1 MNDNRYQSKVGE
13 VESVSG
19 NSVSVK
25 LADSI
30 QSTLPV
36 IDGIV
41 YRVGQVGSFLKIQ
54 LGYANLFGIVT
65 QMGATA
71 VPEHIQEQERE
82 GNIPI
87 HNNRWIQLLLV
98 GEQVGRKFERG
109 ITQFPTSGDSVQI
122 VTIDDLEIIYG
133 DVQNVDTLS
142 IGNISVSESLD
153 AKIDLGKLLTR
164 HCAIVGST
172 GSGKS
177 NAVAIILE
185 RIAQKND
192 LKSSR
197 ILLIDPHGEYNE
209 SLISHSK
216 VFKINS
222 TGSSA
227 HELFVPFWALSFD
240 ELIASFEGRLSD
252 SQREYIRDE
261 VLKRKIATAGK
272 MKLDISEQRISEDS
286 PIPFSL
292 KKLWFDLDDFERQTF
307 HVRGDFCSKYPI
319 KKAGDVNALVSN
331 EYPIPSTT
339 NTPPYSNTRAQSIL
353 KFLEGMRNKLLN
365 QQYNFLYSPKE
376 LNPQEDGLIAGGKDL
391 DSLLVE
397 WFSHEKPITI
407 LDLSEVPSEITTS
420 VSGTILKIIY
430 DALVW
435 GQNLSV
441 GGKQQPL
448 LVVLEEAHSYLKAGE
463 DSISSR
469 IVQKIAKEG
478 RKYGC
483 GLLLVTQRPS
493 ELDETVLS
501 QCGSLIAL
509 RMSNSKDRGHVA
521 AAVQDELQ
529 SIIDLLPSLRIGEA
543 LITGETVRI
552 PSRVK
557 FHKIAHAPKS
567 ADPNVVE
574 QWKKERPSN
583 EEYKVLVSKWRNQT
597 LN

>member
-1 MNDNRYQSKVGE
+1 MNDNRRQSKIGD

-19 NSVSVK
+19 NTISVK
-25 LADSI
+25 LSDNI

-65 QMGATA
+65 EMGATA
-71 VPEHIQEQERE
+71 VPDYVREMERD
-82 GNIPI
+82 GGMPV
-87 HNNRWIQLLLV
+87 HNNRWMKLLLV
-98 GEQVGRKFERG
+98 GEQVGKKFERG
-109 ITQFPTSGDSVQI
+109 ITQFPTSGDSVHI
-122 VTIDDLEIIYG
+122 VTIDDLEVIYG
-133 DVQNVDTLS
+133 DVGNSDALS

-172 GSGKS
+172 GAGKS
-177 NAVAIILE
+177 NAVSIIIE
-185 RIAQKND
+185 RIAQKVEFR
-192 LKSSR
+192 SSR

-209 SLISHSK
+209 ALKTYSK
-216 VFKINS
+216 VFKINAEE
-222 TGSSA
+222 GLA
-227 HELFVPFWALSFD
+227 DELYVPFWALSFD
-240 ELIASFEGRLSD
+240 ELISSFESHLSD
-252 SQREYIRDE
+252 SQREYVRDA
-261 VLKRKIATAGK
+261 VLKRKIQSAQN
-272 MKLDISEQRISEDS
+272 MELDITAERISEDS

-307 HVRGDFCSKYPI
+307 QVRGDFSSLLPVEI
-319 KKAGDVNALVSN
+319 AGDASN
-331 EYPIPSTT
+331 LISNKYPIPSTT
-339 NTPPYSNTRAQSIL
+339 NTSPYLNTRAQSLL
-353 KFLEGMRNKLLN
+353 KFLDGVRNKLLN
-365 QQYNFLYSPKE
+365 QQYNFLY
-376 LNPQEDGLIAGGKDL
+376 NPQSLSPNEAGVIPDGKDL
-391 DSLLVE
+391 DDLFVE
-397 WFSHEKPITI
+397 WFAHDHPVTI
-407 LDLSEVPSEITTS
+407 LDLSEVPSEIKTS

-430 DALVW
+430 DALFW
-435 GQNLSV
+435 GQNLPV

-448 LVVLEEAHSYLKAGE
+448 LAVLEEAHSYLKAGE

-509 RMSNSKDRGHVA
+509 RMTNSKDRGHVS

-543 LITGETVRI
+543 LITGEAVKI

-567 ADPNVVE
+567 EDPDVVK
-574 QWKKERPSN
+574 QWKKERPQN
-583 EEYKVLVSKWRNQT
+583 GEYKELVSKWRNQK

>member
-1 MNDNRYQSKVGE
+1 MNDNQYQSKVGE

-19 NSVSVK
+19 NTISVK
-25 LADSI
+25 LADNI

-65 QMGATA
+65 QMGSTA
-71 VPEHIQEQERE
+71 VPDHIREQERE
-82 GNIPI
+82 GSIPI
-87 HNNRWIQLLLV
+87 HNNRWMKLLLV
-98 GEQVGRKFERG
+98 GEQVGKKFERG
-109 ITQFPTSGDSVQI
+109 ITQFPTSGDSVHI
-122 VTIDDLEIIYG
+122 VTIDDLEVIYG
-133 DVQNVDTLS
+133 DVESTDTLT
-142 IGNISVSESLD
+142 IGNISVSESLN

-177 NAVAIILE
+177 NAVSIILE
-185 RIAQKND
+185 RIAQKQEFR
-192 LKSSR
+192 SSR

-209 SLISHSK
+209 ALKAHSK
-216 VFKINS
+216 VFKINAQE
-222 TGSSA
+222 GSA
-227 HELFVPFWALSFD
+227 DELYVPFWALSFD
-240 ELIASFEGRLSD
+240 ELISSLEGRLSD
-252 SQREYIRDE
+252 TQREYVREE
-261 VLKRKIATAGK
+261 VLKRKIASAKNMGLN
-272 MKLDISEQRISEDS
+272 LDAERISEDS

-292 KKLWFDLDDFERQTF
+292 EKLWFDLDDFERQTF
-307 HVRGDFCSKYPI
+307 EKRGDLSTLLPVVT
-319 KKAGDVNALVSN
+319 AGGASNLTSN

-339 NTPPYSNTRAQSIL
+339 NSPPYLNTRAQSLL
-353 KFLEGMRNKLLN
+353 KFLDGVRNKLLN
-365 QQYNFLYSPKE
+365 QQYNFLYRPQGLSPNE
-376 LNPQEDGLIAGGKDL
+376 NGIIPNGKDL
-391 DSLLVE
+391 DDLFIE
-397 WFSHEKPITI
+397 WFAHDQPITI

-430 DALVW
+430 DALFW

-448 LVVLEEAHSYLKAGE
+448 LVVLEEAHSYLKAG
-463 DSISSR
+463 DNSISSR

-509 RMSNSKDRGHVA
+509 RMTNSRDRGHVA
-521 AAVQDELQ
+521 SAVQDELQ
-529 SIIDLLPSLRIGEA
+529 SIIDLLPSLRVGEA
-543 LITGETVRI
+543 LITGEAVKI

-567 ADPNVVE
+567 EDPDVIE
-574 QWKKERPSN
+574 QWKKERPNN
-583 EEYKVLVSKWRNQT
+583 EDYKKLVSKWRSQT
-597 LN
+597 LT

>member
-1 MNDNRYQSKVGE
+1 MNNNRNQSKIGE

-19 NSVSVK
+19 NTISVK
-25 LADSI
+25 LADNI

-36 IDGIV
+36 IDGVV

-71 VPEHIQEQERE
+71 IPNHVRE
-82 GNIPI
+82 MEKEVGAI
-87 HNNRWIQLLLV
+87 HNNRWMKLLLV
-98 GEQVGRKFERG
+98 GEQIGKKFERG
-109 ITQFPTSGDSVQI
+109 ITQFPTSGDSVHI
-122 VTIDDLEIIYG
+122 VTIDDLKIVYG
-133 DVQNVDTLS
+133 DLETTDTLS

-172 GSGKS
+172 GAGKS
-177 NAVAIILE
+177 NAVSIILE
-185 RIAQKND
+185 RIAQKKEF
-192 LKSSR
+192 KSAR

-209 SLISHSK
+209 ALKVHGK
-216 VFKINS
+216 VFKINAEE
-222 TGSSA
+222 GSSD
-227 HELFVPFWALSFD
+227 ELYIPFWALSFD
-240 ELIASFEGRLSD
+240 ELISSFEGHLSPT
-252 SQREYIRDE
+252 QREYIREE
-261 VLKRKIATAGK
+261 VLKRKIKSAENMG
-272 MKLDISEQRISEDS
+272 LDLAAEKISEDS
-286 PIPFSL
+286 PVPFSL

-307 HVRGDFCSKYPI
+307 RTRGDLSTLYPVEI
-319 KKAGDVNALVSN
+319 AGNVSN
-331 EYPIPSTT
+331 LISNKYPIPSTT
-339 NTPPYSNTRAQSIL
+339 NTPPYLNIRAQSLL
-353 KFLEGMRNKLLN
+353 KFLDGMRNKLLN
-365 QQYNFLYSPKE
+365 QQYNFLYSPRS
-376 LNPQEDGLIAGGKDL
+376 LSPDEDGRIPDGKDL
-391 DSLLVE
+391 DDLFIK
-397 WFSHEKPITI
+397 WFSHDQPITI
-407 LDLSEVPSEITTS
+407 LDLSEVPGEITTS

-430 DALVW
+430 DALFW

-441 GGKQQPL
+441 GGKKQPL

-501 QCGSLIAL
+501 QCGTLIAL
-509 RMSNSKDRGHVA
+509 RMTNSKDRGHVS

-529 SIIDLLPSLRIGEA
+529 SIIDLLPSLRVGEA
-543 LITGETVRI
+543 LITGEAVKI
-552 PSRVK
+552 PSRIK

-567 ADPNVVE
+567 EDPDVIE
-574 QWKKERPSN
+574 QWKKERPNN
-583 EEYKVLVSKWRNQT
+583 EDYKELVVRWRSQT
-597 LN
+597 LT